1 MDERMGEEAAGAGFL
16 TVGLLAGADQA
27 ADESAFSSHHPPG
40 GDIPPPRPAPSFPLG
55 F

>member
-1 MDERMGEEAAGAGFL
+1 MGEEAAGAGFL

-40 GDIPPPRPAPSFPLG
+40 GDIPAPRPAPSFPLG